1 MDNQS
6 WLIVF
11 VPSII
16 ILGFTASI
24 LPIVLSFKHSRRK
37 LELDHAERMK
47 AIELGRPVAREGEDK
62 DEPWTMAAR
71 LAMAIGVVVPL
82 GSLGCAFLGSL
93 ALGFHQDMWVAG
105 GMVGL
110 AGVLCG
116 GLLAGHTF
124 GANKSTLE
132 HANDKPYMEEDAFDV
147 VGARG

>member
-1 MDNQS
+1 MGPQG
-6 WLIVF
+6 WLAVIVITTIALCIT
-11 VPSII
+11 V
-16 ILGFTASI
+16 L
-24 LPIVLSFKHSRRK
+24 LPILLAFRESGRK
-37 LELDHAERMK
+37 VELDHAARMK
-47 AIELGRPVAREGEDK
+47 AIELGRSLPREDTGQ

-82 GSLGCAFLGSL
+82 GSLGCAFLASL

-124 GANKSTLE
+124 GASKSTLK
-132 HANDKPYMEEDAFDV
+132 HANDKPYLEDDAYDV